1 MRGARSFVPLLGS
14 RLATPLATREK
25 CETRSLIMRESSLH
39 SLLFSSLLSSSC
51 LASTLLLSCRLS
63 LSLSLTHDLSR
74 SLSLSLSLVPRL
86 PSISLISRVSK
97 SISPLVFRLPNTFRT
112 KYPSSLILP
121 TIPLLSSSLFFHAPE
136 CASSGSGPFPCL
148 PFSCHNRWGTCALSR
163 RTRRPAEI
171 SAQKERTTA
180 GLPASA
186 SARGARPHTL
196 RTSPRSI
203 PSTCLAKSGRR
214 RVAGARLLAGGGD
227 APCWPRTTVSKSG
240 MCTAHLLACEQAPA
254 RTQHAPSTRA
264 YPPHYPTQA
273 PIRPSGSRR
282 CRDACAGEGGL
293 AHPNRPLQQT

>member
-39 SLLFSSLLSSSC
+39 SLLFSSLLFS
-51 LASTLLLSCRLS
+51 LLLVSLPLSFSLVDSLFLS
-63 LSLSLTHDLSR
+63 LSHTR
-74 SLSLSLSLVPRL
+74 SLSISLSLSLVPRL

-203 PSTCLAKSGRR
+203 PSTCLAKPGRR
-214 RVAGARLLAGGGD
+214 RVAGARVLAGGGD

-264 YPPHYPTQA
+264 CPPHNITQA
-273 PIRPSGSRR
+273 SV
-282 CRDACAGEGGL
+282 
-293 AHPNRPLQQT
+293 

>member
-25 CETRSLIMRESSLH
+25 CETRSLIMRESSSLY
-39 SLLFSSLLSSSC
+39 SLLFSSLFFLSRFHSPS
-51 LASTLLLSCRLS
+51 LLSTLSFS
-63 LSLSLTHDLSR
+63 LSHTRSLSISL

-196 RTSPRSI
+196 RI
-203 PSTCLAKSGRR
+203 ALASFR
-214 RVAGARLLAGGGD
+214 
-227 APCWPRTTVSKSG
+227 
-240 MCTAHLLACEQAPA
+240 AHA
-254 RTQHAPSTRA
+254 
-264 YPPHYPTQA
+264 
-273 PIRPSGSRR
+273 
-282 CRDACAGEGGL
+282 
-293 AHPNRPLQQT
+293 

>member
-1 MRGARSFVPLLGS
+1 MSTLSFSLS
-14 RLATPLATREK
+14 H
-25 CETRSLIMRESSLH
+25 TRSLSI
-39 SLLFSSLLSSSC
+39 
-51 LASTLLLSCRLS
+51 
-63 LSLSLTHDLSR
+63 
-74 SLSLSLSLVPRL
+74 SLSLSLVPRL

-121 TIPLLSSSLFFHAPE
+121 TIPLLSSSLFFHAPG

-214 RVAGARLLAGGGD
+214 RVAGARLLAGEVTHPAGRARQSRNRACAQRTCWHASKRWHARSTPHQHAHTPHITQLKHRSDPRVHGGAGTRVLAKVGWRTQTGRSSRRERGLRTRD
-227 APCWPRTTVSKSG
+227 DPLVRVKRGGGGITRECSHPPRTLQLG
-240 MCTAHLLACEQAPA
+240 TAARRVVRPAGVNMLLLHPA
-254 RTQHAPSTRA
+254 R
-264 YPPHYPTQA
+264 
-273 PIRPSGSRR
+273 
-282 CRDACAGEGGL
+282 GL
-293 AHPNRPLQQT
+293 L

>member
-39 SLLFSSLLSSSC
+39 FILFSALLSSSC

-63 LSLSLTHDLSR
+63 LSLSLTHDL

-180 GLPASA
+180 GLLASA

-196 RTSPRSI
+196 RTA
-203 PSTCLAKSGRR
+203 LAAFR
-214 RVAGARLLAGGGD
+214 
-227 APCWPRTTVSKSG
+227 
-240 MCTAHLLACEQAPA
+240 AHA
-254 RTQHAPSTRA
+254 
-264 YPPHYPTQA
+264 
-273 PIRPSGSRR
+273 
-282 CRDACAGEGGL
+282 
-293 AHPNRPLQQT
+293 